1 MMSRP
6 LAAIP
11 PCCHFTVPLLPP
23 SVNHYKQPSA
33 RGGWYRTK
41 AAIAFID
48 AVCVF
53 SGKLKVPGTYYA
65 VEIYFYLGPKKRNLS
80 SNDLDNFQ
88 KVSID
93 ALARA
98 GVIEND
104 GRILDLYLHK
114 RFCLSAVEERTEYII
129 QGSSRDEREVF
140 YQGKLSA
147 ETR

>member
-1 MMSRP
+1 MSATLPQCR
-6 LAAIP
+6 
-11 PCCHFTVPLLPP
+11 FTVPLLPP
-23 SVNHYKQPSA
+23 SVNHYKQPSG

-53 SGKLKVPGTYYA
+53 SGKLKVSGNCYA
-65 VEIYFYLGPKKRNLS
+65 VEIYFYLGPKRRHLS

-114 RFCLSAVEERTEYII
+114 RFCLTAVEERTEYII

-140 YQGKLSA
+140 FEGKLSV